1 MLRCTKNSPYPQC
14 TTKSLFTW
22 ISATHARNL
31 GEQPRYKPAYSLYLS
46 GLKQV
51 KPARSMHYGNKQLNE
66 LTIFLT
72 IPDGSLKTV
81 KELNFRVTDVKS
93 SSMTVEWDSV
103 PEAHSYIVYIYNKAQ
118 PSEERTMAL
127 NAALNEYKITDLE
140 PGSLYEIGSKCC
152 PFLGLFCAADTRRK
166 VKLCHFSKKRINI
179 LENRAKFSFHFS
191 RFC

>member
-1 MLRCTKNSPYPQC
+1 
-14 TTKSLFTW
+14 
-22 ISATHARNL
+22 
-31 GEQPRYKPAYSLYLS
+31 
-46 GLKQV
+46 
-51 KPARSMHYGNKQLNE
+51 MHYGNKQLNE

-152 PFLGLFCAADTRRK
+152 HFFW
-166 VKLCHFSKKRINI
+166 VILCCRH
-179 LENRAKFSFHFS
+179 
-191 RFC
+191 